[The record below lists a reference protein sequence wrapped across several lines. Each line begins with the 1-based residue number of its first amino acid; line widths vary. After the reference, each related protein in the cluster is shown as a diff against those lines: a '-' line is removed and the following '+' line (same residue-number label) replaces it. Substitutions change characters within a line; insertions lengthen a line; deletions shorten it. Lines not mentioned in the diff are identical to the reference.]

1 MTLDEL
7 KLQRRWVCWKRE
19 VVKSKE
25 TKVPYQPNGYRA
37 ASNKASTWSTY
48 AQCAAVSQLVGIVL
62 GNGIVGV
69 DFDRCCDAFEGK
81 FTVSSREMVIA
92 LDSYG
97 EYSPNGFGAH
107 VLLVADMP
115 GDGRPIVRPGAD
127 FKQIEI
133 KGAGFY
139 FTFTER
145 HLSKTPRDLMPR
157 QEQLNLLCKR
167 VAAVSKPGIVVIS
180 GNEDEKFRKLM
191 AGDFSDY
198 GGDLS
203 RADMALVSF
212 LKRRH
217 NGDVFKIDE
226 AWLASPLYREKLD
239 RTDYRSMTILKA
251 LKGEPVFDATDEDV
265 IEDDG
270 VDEYIV
276 DALSKD
282 HEGWFPLGDVSLV
295 GGSSGS
301 GKTYWVM
308 TLLEKARKGAD
319 IWGHKS
325 QARDYRVLMH
335 DRGAKGMRRTLN
347 KLGLPPEAKERVI
360 RLSRKQQGLQPAE
373 VLEAAIEANPGVE
386 AWFIEGLDM
395 WFPDAL
401 KMNVVAPVLD
411 DLQRLATRSNV
422 AVIATVGA
430 PKEKTAEG
438 RESERYHGRDALFG
452 SAALA
457 RKAETVVLISKTDMD
472 DENAPRQYSVLPRNG
487 RAERFWMS
495 FTDGQLSAV
504 DRPEPRER
512 EHNGPR
518 GKASLLLL
526 NMRAKFK
533 PGERIVYS
541 ADLGAAKKTYYDWL
555 RVAAA
560 EGIVEKRADGG
571 YYRAALGGLVP
582 PPQ

>member
-1 MTLDEL
+1 MTLHEL
-7 KLQRRWVCWKRE
+7 KEQKRWVCWRRE
-19 VVKSKE
+19 VVKAKE
-25 TKVPYQPNGYRA
+25 TKVPYQPSGRRA
-37 ASNKASTWSTY
+37 KSNDSDTWSTY
-48 AQCAAVSQLVGIVL
+48 AECAAVSQLVGVVL
-62 GNGIVGV
+62 GNGVVGI
-69 DFDRCCDAFEGK
+69 DLDQCCDAFEGK
-81 FTVSSREMVIA
+81 FTQAAREIVIA

-97 EYSPNGFGAH
+97 EYSPNGYGAH
-107 VLLVADMP
+107 ILLVADMP
-115 GDGRPIVRPGAD
+115 GDGKPIVRPGAD
-127 FKQIEI
+127 FKQIEV
-133 KGAGFY
+133 KAAGFY

-145 HLSKTPRDLMPR
+145 HLSKTPHDLMPR

-167 VAAVSKPGIVVIS
+167 VAAVQSKPGVVVIS
-180 GNEDEKFRKLM
+180 GNEDERFRKLM
-191 AGDFSDY
+191 AGDFSDFN
-198 GGDLS
+198 GDLS
-203 RADMALVSF
+203 RADMALVNA
-212 LKRRH
+212 LGRRFH
-217 NGDVFKIDE
+217 NDIFKIDE

-239 RTDYRSMTILKA
+239 RTDYRSMTILKV
-251 LKGEPVFDATDEDV
+251 LKGEPVFDSTEEDA

-270 VDEYIV
+270 IDEYLVEAI
-276 DALSKD
+276 SKD
-282 HEGWFPLGDVSLV
+282 HEGWFPAGDISLV

-308 TLLEKARKGAD
+308 TLLEKVRKGCD

-360 RLSRKQQGLQPAE
+360 RLSSKQQGLQPAE
-373 VLEAAIEANPGVE
+373 VLDAAIEANPGVE

-401 KMNVVAPVLD
+401 KMNVVAPILD
-411 DLQRLATRSNV
+411 AMQRVATRRNV

-438 RESERYHGRDALFG
+438 RETERYHGRDALFG

-495 FTDGQLSAV
+495 FVDGQLTTV
-504 DRPEPRER
+504 DRPEPKGREY
-512 EHNGPR
+512 NGPPT
-518 GKASLLLL
+518 KTVLLLL
-526 NMRAKFK
+526 SLREKFK
-533 PGERIVYS
+533 PGERVAYS
-541 ADLGAAKKTYYDWL
+541 PDLGASKKTYYDWL
-555 RVAAA
+555 PVAAA
-560 EGIVEKRADGG
+560 DGVVEKRANGG
-571 YYRAALGGLVP
+571 YYLLPWAV
-582 PPQ
+582 

>member
-1 MTLDEL
+1 MTIDEL
-7 KLQRRWVCWKRE
+7 KQQRRWVNWRRE
-19 VVKSKE
+19 VVKGKE
-25 TKVPYQPNGYRA
+25 TKVPYQPNGRRA
-37 ASNKASTWSTY
+37 KTNDPSTWSTY
-48 AQCAAVSQLVGIVL
+48 AECAAVSPLVGIVL

-69 DFDRCCDAFEGK
+69 DFDKCCDAFEGK
-81 FTVSSREMVIA
+81 FTPASRAAVMG

-115 GDGRPIVRPGAD
+115 GDGKPIVRPGED

-133 KGAGFY
+133 KGENFY

-145 HLSKTPRDLMPR
+145 HLSKTPRELMPR
-157 QEQLNLLCKR
+157 QEQLNLLCQR

-180 GNEDEKFRKLM
+180 GNEDEKFKKLM

-198 GGDLS
+198 AGDLS

-217 NGDVFKIDE
+217 NNDFFKIDE
-226 AWLASPLYREKLD
+226 AWMASPLYRDKLE
-239 RTDYRSMTILKA
+239 RSDYRSMTILKA
-251 LKGEPVFDATDEDV
+251 LKGEPVFDPTEET

-270 VDEYIV
+270 IDEYVVEAI
-276 DALSKD
+276 SKD
-282 HEGWFPLGDVSLV
+282 HEGWFPKGDTSLV

-308 TLLEKARKGAD
+308 TVIEKGRKGAD

-325 QARDYRVLMH
+325 KARDYRVLMH

-360 RLSRKQQGLQPAE
+360 RLSRKQQGLPPAE

-386 AWFIEGLDM
+386 VWFIEGLDM
-395 WFPDAL
+395 WFADGL
-401 KMNVVAPVLD
+401 KMNVVAPVMD
-411 DLQRLATRSNV
+411 DLQRVAARRNV

-430 PKEKTAEG
+430 PKEKTKEG
-438 RESERYHGRDALFG
+438 GDTERYHGRDALFG

-472 DENAPRQYSVLPRNG
+472 DENSPRQYSVLPRNG
-487 RAERFWMS
+487 RAERFWLN
-495 FTDGQLSAV
+495 FVNGQLCEV
-504 DRPEPRER
+504 DQPEPRAR
-512 EHNGPR
+512 AYVGPPS
-518 GKASLLLL
+518 KAGLLLL
-526 NMRAKFK
+526 NIRSKFK
-533 PGERIVYS
+533 PGERIAFS
-541 ADLGAAKKTYYDWL
+541 DDLGAARKTYYDWL
-555 RVAAA
+555 PRAVVD
-560 EGIVEKRADGG
+560 GVVEKRTNGG
-571 YYRAALGGLVP
+571 YYLRPWAV
-582 PPQ
+582 

>member
-1 MTLDEL
+1 MTIDEL
-7 KLQRRWVCWKRE
+7 KQQRRWVCWKRE
-19 VVKSKE
+19 VVKGKE
-25 TKVPYQPNGYRA
+25 TKVPYQPNGRRA
-37 ASNKASTWSTY
+37 MSNSPATWSTF
-48 AQCAAVSQLVGIVL
+48 AECAAVSQLVGIVL

-81 FTVSSREMVIA
+81 FTPISREMVIG

-145 HLSKTPRDLMPR
+145 HLSKTPHELMPR

-167 VAAVSKPGIVVIS
+167 VAAVSQPGIVVIS

-198 GGDLS
+198 AGDLS

-217 NGDVFKIDE
+217 NNNFFKIDE
-226 AWLASPLYREKLD
+226 AWMASPLYREKLE

-251 LKGEPVFDATDEDV
+251 LKGEPVFDATEET

-282 HEGWFPLGDVSLV
+282 HEGWFPKGDVSLV

-301 GKTYWVM
+301 GKTYWCMV
-308 TLLEKARKGAD
+308 LLEKARKGAD

-386 AWFIEGLDM
+386 AWFVEGLDM
-395 WFPDAL
+395 WFSDAL

-438 RESERYHGRDALFG
+438 RDSERYHGRDALFG

-495 FTDGQLSAV
+495 FVDGQLCEV
-504 DRPEPRER
+504 DQPEPKER
-512 EHNGPR
+512 AYIGPPKR
-518 GKASLLLL
+518 GSVVRL
-526 NMRAKFK
+526 NVIAQFK

-541 ADLGAAKKTYYDWL
+541 PELGASDKTFYKCL
-555 RVAAA
+555 KEMIG
-560 EGIVEKRADGG
+560 EGFVEKRDDGFFYRTRTAAD
-571 YYRAALGGLVP
+571 RAYA
-582 PPQ
+582 Q

>member
-1 MTLDEL
+1 MTIAEL
-7 KLQRRWVCWKRE
+7 QLQKRWVCWRRE
-19 VVKSKE
+19 VVKGKE

-37 ASNKASTWSTY
+37 ASNKPSTWSTY
-48 AQCAAVSQLVGIVL
+48 AECAAVSQLIGVVL
-62 GNGIVGV
+62 GDGIVGV

-81 FTVSSREMVIA
+81 FTPGSREMVIA

-107 VLLVADMP
+107 VLLVADLP

-139 FTFTER
+139 FTFTGR
-145 HLSKTPRDLMPR
+145 HLSKTPADLMPR
-157 QEQLNLLCKR
+157 QEQITALCAR
-167 VAAVSKPGIVVIS
+167 VLAQPCGKPGVVVIS
-180 GNEDEKFRKLM
+180 GNEEERFRKLM

-203 RADMALVSF
+203 RADMALVHA
-212 LKRRH
+212 LGRRFH
-217 NGDVFKIDE
+217 NDIYKITE
-226 AWLASPLYREKLD
+226 AWMSSPLYREKLE

-251 LKGEPVFDATDEDV
+251 LKGEPVFDATEEDA

-276 DALSKD
+276 EAFSKD
-282 HEGWFPLGDVSLV
+282 HEGWFPKGDVSLV

-335 DRGAKGMRRTLN
+335 DRGAKGMRRTLS
-347 KLGLPPEAKERVI
+347 KLGLSQDAKERVI
-360 RLSRKQQGLQPAE
+360 RLSRKQQGLEPAE

-395 WFPDAL
+395 WFKDAL
-401 KMNVVAPVLD
+401 KMNTVAPVLD
-411 DLQRLATRSNV
+411 ALQRLATRSNV

-438 RESERYHGRDALFG
+438 RDTERYHGRDALFG

-487 RAERFWMS
+487 RAERFWLS
-495 FTDGQLSAV
+495 FVDGQLCAV
-504 DRPEPRER
+504 DRPEPKER
-512 EHNGPR
+512 EHNGPPS
-518 GKASLLLL
+518 KAGLLLL
-526 NMRAKFK
+526 NVRARFK
-533 PGERIVYS
+533 PGERIIYS
-541 ADLGAAKKTYYDWL
+541 ADLGAAQKTYYDWL

-560 EGIVEKRADGG
+560 EGIVEKRGNGG
-571 YYRAALGGLVP
+571 YYLLHWVG
-582 PPQ
+582 

>member
-1 MTLDEL
+1 VTIAEL
-7 KLQRRWVCWKRE
+7 QLQKRWVCWRRE
-19 VVKSKE
+19 VVKGKE

-37 ASNKASTWSTY
+37 ASNKPSTWSTY
-48 AQCAAVSQLVGIVL
+48 AECAAVSQLIGIVL
-62 GNGIVGV
+62 GDGIVGV

-81 FTVSSREMVIA
+81 FTPGSREMVIA

-115 GDGRPIVRPGAD
+115 GDGKPIVRPGPD

-133 KGAGFY
+133 KGSGFY
-139 FTFTER
+139 FTYSAR
-145 HLSKTPRDLMPR
+145 HLSKTPADLMPR

-167 VAAVSKPGIVVIS
+167 GAAVPSKPGIVVIS
-180 GNEDEKFRKLM
+180 GNDDEKFRKLM

-203 RADMALVSF
+203 RADMALVNA
-212 LKRRH
+212 LGRRFH
-217 NGDVFKIDE
+217 NDIYKITE
-226 AWLASPLYREKLD
+226 AWMASPLYRDKLE

-251 LKGEPVFDATDEDV
+251 LKGEPVFDATEEDA

-282 HEGWFPLGDVSLV
+282 HEGWFPKGDVSLV

-308 TLLEKARKGAD
+308 TLLEKARKGCD

-360 RLSRKQQGLQPAE
+360 RLSRKQQRLQPAE

-401 KMNVVAPVLD
+401 KMNVVAPILD
-411 DLQRLATRSNV
+411 DLQRVATRSNV

-438 RESERYHGRDALFG
+438 RETERYHGRDALFG

-472 DENAPRQYSVLPRNG
+472 DENSPRQYSVLPRNG

-495 FTDGQLSAV
+495 FVDGQLCAV
-504 DRPEPRER
+504 DRPEPKER
-512 EHNGPR
+512 EHNGPPS
-518 GKASLLLL
+518 KAGLLWL
-526 NMRAKFK
+526 NIQAKFK
-533 PGERIVYS
+533 VGDRIVYS
-541 ADLGAAKKTYYDWL
+541 IELGASKPTYYNWL
-555 RVAAA
+555 HAAAA
-560 EGIVEKRADGG
+560 EGIVEKRGDGG
-571 YYRAALGGLVP
+571 YYRLH
-582 PPQ
+582 